1 MRPYFILF
9 LPKPKII
16 CLSSPLGTFFRN
28 LTLEMTAGSSK
39 ILFLT
44 GLLLMGIQYPL
55 RAQHFLV
62 SKVYDPNGDENAIYS
77 VEIRNSSNDSIMVLH
92 TQEAALPPFINLY
105 KWEENKSNGKEITLY
120 LGKSNNPFLPE
131 KYRAT
136 KTLPPKGR
144 LELYFK
150 LPTSFNDQQKQLS
163 VYFSML
169 HQKYYALFH
178 GLETKG
184 TNAAFKKC
192 RSLKEKKG
200 IVHHR
205 KVSF

>member
-9 LPKPKII
+9 LPKPEII
-16 CLSSPLGTFFRN
+16 YLSSPLCTFFRN

-44 GLLLMGIQYPL
+44 GLLLLGIQYPL
-55 RAQHFLV
+55 RAQYFLV

-77 VEIRNSSNDSIMVLH
+77 VEIRNSSNDSILVLH

-169 HQKYYALFH
+169 HQKYYTIFH

>member
-9 LPKPKII
+9 LPKPEII
-16 CLSSPLGTFFRN
+16 CLSSPLCTFFRN
-28 LTLEMTAGSSK
+28 LTLEMTASSSK

-44 GLLLMGIQYPL
+44 GLLLLGIQYPL

-136 KTLPPKGR
+136 KTLTPKGR

-169 HQKYYALFH
+169 HQKYYTIFH

-205 KVSF
+205 NVSF

>member
-1 MRPYFILF
+1 MAACNSKFLF
-9 LPKPKII
+9 LI
-16 CLSSPLGTFFRN
+16 S
-28 LTLEMTAGSSK
+28 
-39 ILFLT
+39 ILLF
-44 GLLLMGIQYPL
+44 GIHLQT

-62 SKVYDPNGDENAIYS
+62 SKVYNPNGDENAIYA

-105 KWEENKSNGKEITLY
+105 KWEENKSNNKEVTLY

-136 KTLPPKGR
+136 KTLPPKGT

-150 LPTSFNDQQKQLS
+150 LPTSYNTHPKQLS

-169 HQKYYALFH
+169 HQKYYTVFH

-184 TNAAFKKC
+184 TNASFKKC
-192 RSLKEKKG
+192 RALKEKKG

-205 KVSF
+205 KVPF